1 MLFFIISVLIGLKS
15 IPFLQFSTALNCF
28 IPDKK
33 DSKKERIFPAPFC
46 YLKNKFYFTA
56 LAATAFLPKVARRII
71 STANM
76 EPKAMIRSM
85 NTFWINPAMT

>member
-1 MLFFIISVLIGLKS
+1 MLFFIISVLIGRKS
-15 IPFLQFSTALNCF
+15 IPFFQFSIDLNCF

-33 DSKKERIFPAPFC
+33 DSKKERNFPAPFC
-46 YLKNKFYFTA
+46 YLKNKFYFEA
-56 LAATAFLPKVARRII
+56 LAATAFLPSVARRTI

-85 NTFWINPAMT
+85 NTFCMNPAMT